1 MPRHV
6 AIVMDGN
13 GRWARERG
21 KTRLAGHRAGG
32 DAVREVVEAA
42 AELGIEVLT
51 LYGFS
56 TENWRRPKV
65 EVTGLFRLLQR
76 FLKKET
82 PALVKNGI
90 GFRAIGRRDRMPATT
105 VREIERTEATTADGG
120 RMILCLAIDYGA
132 RDEIVDAARAL
143 AGRAAEGTLR
153 PEDIDREALEGH
165 LYTGGMPPVDL
176 LIRTGGEY
184 RVSNF
189 LLWQISYAELYFTP
203 VYWPDFREE
212 EFLEAVAEYSRRK
225 RRFGGL

>member
-90 GFRAIGRRDRMPATT
+90 GFRAIGRRDRMPAGT
-105 VREIERTEATTADGG
+105 VREIERTEAATADGG
-120 RMILCLAIDYGA
+120 RMMLCLAIDYGA

-203 VYWPDFREE
+203 VYWPDFGEE

>member
-90 GFRAIGRRDRMPATT
+90 GFRAIGRRDRMPAGT
-105 VREIERTEATTADGG
+105 VREIERTEAATADGG